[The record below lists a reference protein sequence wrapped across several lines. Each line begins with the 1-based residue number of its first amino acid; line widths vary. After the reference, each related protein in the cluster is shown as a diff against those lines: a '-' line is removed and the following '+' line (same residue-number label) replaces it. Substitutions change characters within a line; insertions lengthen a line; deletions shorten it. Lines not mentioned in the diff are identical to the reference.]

1 VSELQGR
8 VRREEFG
15 PGAWI
20 LETPEGER
28 YALAGDLTGL
38 VEGQEVRVAG
48 RVRDDLL
55 GGAMTGA
62 AVFEVEGEVGS

>member
-1 VSELQGR
+1 VSELAGR

-20 LETPEGER
+20 LETPSGER
-28 YALAGDLTGL
+28 YALAGDLSGL
-38 VEGQEVRVAG
+38 SEGQEVRVEG

-62 AVFEVEGEVGS
+62 AVFEVERAIS

>member
-1 VSELQGR
+1 MSELRGR

-20 LETPEGER
+20 LETSSGER
-28 YALAGDLTGL
+28 FALAGNLAGL
-38 VEGQEVRVAG
+38 AEGQEVRVEG
-48 RVRDDLL
+48 RLRDDLL

-62 AVFEVEGEVGS
+62 PVFEVARAST